1 MRVIKPGKL
10 GPISKTGKA
19 KERQEATDTQPAR
32 DIWDDYFVE
41 KKGKK
46 KKEYAKGSG
55 NRMLPVSEKDRGE
68 GDKAGVECEGAE
80 VEIPKP
86 RDDFDELEKRFG
98 YTFQSRDLLSRALT
112 HRSALGMKERADYE
126 RLEFLGDAVLDLAV
140 AHLLSD
146 AHPDA
151 REGELSKMRAALVNT
166 HALAKIGREIEIG
179 PYIRLGRGEYSSGGN
194 DRPSILA
201 DVMEAL
207 IGAMYR
213 DSGYEVALKTI
224 DKIFG
229 EELEQ
234 VTPYDPKTEL
244 QEVLHIA
251 GSEPPNYLLEL
262 VEGPEHAPT
271 FVTVVVVDGEICGRG
286 RGPTKKGAQQEAA
299 AEALARMSST
309 CTEIELVDGQKEIVL
324 EALLTSQLI
333 NPNNPNQT
341 NGNG

>member
-1 MRVIKPGKL
+1 MRVIKPGQL
-10 GPISKTGKA
+10 GPMSKAT
-19 KERQEATDTQPAR
+19 KEKKENQEEQPSR
-32 DIWDDYFVE
+32 EIWDDFFVE

-46 KKEYAKGSG
+46 KKEYTKGSG
-55 NRMLPVSEKDRGE
+55 NRMMPV
-68 GDKAGVECEGAE
+68 GDKGSVTGNFSSGVYIAE
-80 VEIPKP
+80 EEVPKP
-86 RDDFDELEKRFG
+86 CDDYDKLEERFG
-98 YTFQSRDLLSRALT
+98 YKFQDRELLQRALT
-112 HRSALGMKERADYE
+112 HRSALGIKERADYE

-146 AHPDA
+146 VHPEA

-166 HALAKIGREIEIG
+166 QALAKIGRAIEIG
-179 PYIRLGRGEYSSGGN
+179 PFIRLGRGEYSSGGN

-201 DVMEAL
+201 DVMEAI

-213 DSGYEVALKTI
+213 DSNYETSLATI
-224 DKIFG
+224 EVMFG
-229 EELEQ
+229 EDLYK
-234 VTPYDPKTEL
+234 VTPYDPKTDL

-299 AEALARMSST
+299 AEALSRMKAT
-309 CTEIELVDGQKEIVL
+309 CAKVSLAEGQNEIV
-324 EALLTSQLI
+324 EEMLLTSPLVS
-333 NPNNPNQT
+333 PNAVLQNA
-341 NGNG
+341 GNAQ